1 MTLRTH
7 EKGASM
13 VEILGVLAVIAT
25 IATGMFTG
33 IGRVNQKIKLTAAV
47 TEVKDIVK
55 GMRTQF
61 SSFSPETVTSKQLY
75 DIGIFKNYGEEDGK
89 TVNVFGKEM
98 RVNFKRDDINHERY
112 FFIEYRE
119 IPPNACVDLL
129 LADWGNDPSS
139 GLRSISI
146 VPETAIGTDFH
157 WKKDQPNCG
166 MNIMNQCLL
175 PTLKSALEACAHKD
189 KALNITWT
197 YYI

>member
-61 SSFSPETVTSKQLY
+61 SSFSPETITSKQLY
-75 DIGIFKNYGEEDGK
+75 DIGIFKNYNEEDGK

-98 RVNFKRDDINHERY
+98 LVTFGIAGSERIFTLKY
-112 FFIEYRE
+112 KD
-119 IPPNACVDLL
+119 IPPSACVDLL

-139 GLRSISI
+139 GLSSII
-146 VPETAIGTDFH
+146 VEQEAALGTRFH
-157 WKKDQPNCG
+157 WKKDQQNCG
-166 MNIMNQCLL
+166 TMNIMNQCLL
-175 PTLKSALEACAHKD
+175 PTLKSAMDACAHKD
-189 KALNITWT
+189 KNLNITWT